1 MSAISTLPRQR
12 LEDAVCLADTGTWGE
27 DAGPGGGAPVLRSS
41 NIQDGHLVLE
51 DVAWRDVPGKH
62 RESKLLVD
70 GDLIVTMSSGSP
82 AHIGKCCVFTQPFD
96 NQPYYFS
103 NFTLRLRAY
112 PDVADPRWLFH
123 WLSSPGGRAVLDA
136 MNSTTSGLRN
146 LNRKLY
152 LAQKIPLPPLPEQ
165 RRIAAILDKADA
177 VRRKRQQTLDLTDQF
192 LRSAFLDMFGDP
204 VTNPKRWPVKKLG
217 RCLAEKPRIGTIAK
231 AEDDAVL
238 RVVRVG
244 DLGQMWLPISLQT
257 RVTLDQQDIERFRI
271 EPGDFL
277 LARAIGSEGH
287 LGKASIV
294 PERGDDPEGVVVF
307 DSHVMRLRFD
317 ESTITCEFFWQWLK
331 TPGGRALFMRNAG
344 RTAVQFNINAT
355 QIARISIAVPPESL
369 QHQFV
374 QITRN
379 VREMALA
386 IGIATAES
394 GALFDSLVQRAFR
407 GGLSK

>member
-1 MSAISTLPRQR
+1 MMRHLPAGWKMGR
-12 LEDAVCLADTGTWGE
+12 LADIGEVVTGTTPTKTRPDYYDGE
-27 DAGPGGGAPVLRSS
+27 VPFVTPRELDAAKPIRCAQTTLTHLGASKAKLLPAGSVLVSCIGSLGKVGFADVELATNQQINAVVPDTGRVDPRYLYQYCRTLRPVLE
-41 NIQDGHLVLE
+41 H
-51 DVAWRDVPGKH
+51 VAP
-62 RESKLLVD
+62 
-70 GDLIVTMSSGSP
+70 
-82 AHIGKCCVFTQPFD
+82 
-96 NQPYYFS
+96 
-103 NFTLRLRAY
+103 
-112 PDVADPRWLFH
+112 
-123 WLSSPGGRAVLDA
+123 
-136 MNSTTSGLRN
+136 STTLKIVKKSLFQE
-146 LNRKLY
+146 LP
-152 LAQKIPLPPLPEQ
+152 IPLPPLPEQ

-177 VRRKRQQTLDLTDQF
+177 VRRKRQQTIDLADQF
-192 LRSAFLDMFGDP
+192 LRSAFLDLFGDP

-217 RCLAEKPRIGTIAK
+217 DCLAEKPRIGTIAK
-231 AEDDAVL
+231 AEDDGVL

-244 DLGQMWLPISLQT
+244 DLGQMWLPSSLHTRISLD
-257 RVTLDQQDIERFRI
+257 RLNIERFRI

-277 LARAIGSEGH
+277 LARAIGSEEH

-294 PERGDDPEGVVVF
+294 SERCGDREGVVVF
-307 DSHVMRLRFD
+307 DSHVMRLRFE
-317 ESTITCEFFWQWLK
+317 ESAIRCEFFWQWLK

-386 IGIATAES
+386 VGIASAES

>member
-1 MSAISTLPRQR
+1 MMRHLPAGWKMGR
-12 LEDAVCLADTGTWGE
+12 LADIGEVVTGTTPTKTRPDYYDGE
-27 DAGPGGGAPVLRSS
+27 VPFVTPRELDAAKPIRCAQTTLTHLGASKAKLLPAGSVLVSCIGSLGKVGFADVELATNQQINAVVPDTGRVDPRYLYQYCRTLRPVLE
-41 NIQDGHLVLE
+41 H
-51 DVAWRDVPGKH
+51 VAP
-62 RESKLLVD
+62 
-70 GDLIVTMSSGSP
+70 
-82 AHIGKCCVFTQPFD
+82 
-96 NQPYYFS
+96 
-103 NFTLRLRAY
+103 
-112 PDVADPRWLFH
+112 
-123 WLSSPGGRAVLDA
+123 
-136 MNSTTSGLRN
+136 STTLKIVKKSLFQE
-146 LNRKLY
+146 LP
-152 LAQKIPLPPLPEQ
+152 IPLPPLPEQ

-177 VRRKRQQTLDLTDQF
+177 VRRKRQQTIDLADQF

-204 VTNPKRWPVKKLG
+204 VTNPKGWPVKKLG

-344 RTAVQFNINAT
+344 RTAVQFNINAA
-355 QIARISIAVPPESL
+355 QIARISIAVPPDSL